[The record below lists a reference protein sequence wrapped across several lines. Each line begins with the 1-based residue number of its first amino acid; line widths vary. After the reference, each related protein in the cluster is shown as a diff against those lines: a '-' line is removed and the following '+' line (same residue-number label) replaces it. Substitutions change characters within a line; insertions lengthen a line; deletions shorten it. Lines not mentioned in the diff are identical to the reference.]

1 MVFVD
6 SHHKL
11 IHWRMVTHGA
21 IDGYSRLVLYLKC
34 TSNNRATTVYELFLI
49 AVQNYDLPSRV
60 RSDQG
65 LENVLVARHMI
76 ERRGIERRSMLTGS
90 STHNQRI
97 ERLWRDM
104 HSSVTLLYYRLFYY
118 LEQLDLLDPLND
130 LHLWALHFVY
140 LPRINQS
147 LNEFILSW
155 NNYPIRSASHKSPQQ
170 LYTAGCLLLQNSDT
184 DALDSGEY
192 VDDSYGID
200 PNFVSSNS
208 TAAIEV
214 PSNSV
219 KFSESDMRAL
229 KLNVNPLGTSDNYGI
244 DLYEHTL
251 QCISTFNQV

>member
-11 IHWRMVTHGA
+11 IRWRMVIHGA

-49 AVQNYDLPSRV
+49 AVQNYNLPSRV

-118 LEQLDLLDPLND
+118 LEQLDLLDLLND
-130 LHLWALHFVY
+130 LHL
-140 LPRINQS
+140 
-147 LNEFILSW
+147 
-155 NNYPIRSASHKSPQQ
+155 
-170 LYTAGCLLLQNSDT
+170 
-184 DALDSGEY
+184 
-192 VDDSYGID
+192 
-200 PNFVSSNS
+200 
-208 TAAIEV
+208 
-214 PSNSV
+214 
-219 KFSESDMRAL
+219 
-229 KLNVNPLGTSDNYGI
+229 
-244 DLYEHTL
+244 
-251 QCISTFNQV
+251 

>member
-1 MVFVD
+1 
-6 SHHKL
+6 
-11 IHWRMVTHGA
+11 
-21 IDGYSRLVLYLKC
+21 
-34 TSNNRATTVYELFLI
+34 
-49 AVQNYDLPSRV
+49 
-60 RSDQG
+60 
-65 LENVLVARHMI
+65 
-76 ERRGIERRSMLTGS
+76 
-90 STHNQRI
+90 
-97 ERLWRDM
+97 M

-118 LEQLDLLDPLND
+118 LEQLGLLDPLND

-244 DLYEHTL
+244 DFYEHTL